1 MDFGVGFLANLQPFY
16 PHIRDDVAA
25 LKAAVESGISSK
37 RTVERRARGVRL
49 DVIKGFM
56 QNMGAFQIVS
66 RTGLWSQEPG
76 GSVWTRRLAFEFPG
90 SFLLFVFEIER
101 LRRYS
106 EQRMAEGPEE
116 FF

>member
-25 LKAAVESGISSK
+25 LKAAVESGVSSK
-37 RTVERRARGVRL
+37 RTVEKRARGVGL
-49 DVIKGFM
+49 HVIRGFM
-56 QNMGAFQIVS
+56 QNMGRFQIGS
-66 RTGLWSQEPG
+66 RTGLWCQESG
-76 GSVWTRRLAFEFPG
+76 GSVWTQRLPFDFLG